1 MLLNYWVSYEMGGAG
16 PLRAARPGKGDQTMS
31 QATMLIEEVAR
42 PVVRQTMV
50 FQGLCRDCSRAE
62 ACTFPRD
69 PSRAVRSCE
78 EFETAEPA
86 WGRRPSL
93 ESVAPV
99 FPTVS
104 DPAAE
109 AGNLKGLCRQCTE
122 RLTCQF
128 PKPPEGVWQCD
139 ELA

>member
-78 EFETAEPA
+78 EFEAPEPA
-86 WGRRPSL
+86 RGRNAPL
-93 ESVAPV
+93 ECAVSVFSVA
-99 FPTVS
+99 S
-104 DPAAE
+104 EPAAE
-109 AGNLKGLCRQCTE
+109 TGELGGLCRQCAQ